1 MGRMEKVALTCI
13 HCHVQKGSWW
23 EDAGQQRELS
33 SVLGDDLE
41 WWDGVQG
48 GSRGRGYM
56 HNYG

>member
-1 MGRMEKVALTCI
+1 MEKVALTCI

-41 WWDGVQG
+41 WWDGVLG